1 MSKQEVGYSAGEVP
15 EMNGGEFSAGPGMP
29 GPAEKRGLNNQA
41 VPVEKVKSRRKFTA
55 AYKKRI
61 VEQVDACSKPG
72 EIGALLRREGLYSS
86 NLNTFRRQLEA
97 GTLAEGASQR
107 KKQASHDRA
116 MAKQQDSRAMA
127 KLERENLRLRM
138 IIDVQK
144 KLCEL
149 LNLPTEEVPPRGET
163 TRGGRN

>member
-1 MSKQEVGYSAGEVP
+1 MSKEAAGYSLGDVLVP
-15 EMNGGEFSAGPGMP
+15 EMLEETFSAGPGMP
-29 GPAEKRGLNNQA
+29 GPAERRGLNNQA
-41 VPVEKVKSRRKFTA
+41 IPVEKGKSRRRFTA

-61 VEQVDACSKPG
+61 VEQADACKPG
-72 EIGALLRREGLYSS
+72 EIGTLLRREGLYSS
-86 NLNTFRRQLEA
+86 NLSTFRRQSEA

-107 KKQASHDRA
+107 KKQATHDRA

-127 KLERENLRLRM
+127 RLERENLRLRL

-149 LNLPTEEVPPRGET
+149 LNLPTEEVPPRG
-163 TRGGRN
+163 GRS